1 MEEYNTINCDVSN
14 CVHNN
19 TKEGMCGLDNLTIS
33 SSCDGKVCDET
44 SSTFCQSFES
54 SGGIIGDTEY
64 EVSAEFDPDFEYK
77 EKEAY
82 I

>member
-1 MEEYNTINCDVSN
+1 MDNNIINCDVSN
-14 CVHNN
+14 CIYNDVE
-19 TKEGMCGLDNLTIS
+19 EGVCCIDTLNIS
-33 SSCDGKVCDET
+33 SSCDGKVCDDT
-44 SSTFCQSFES
+44 SFTFCQSFES

-64 EVSAEFDPDFEYK
+64 EVSAEFDPEYEYK